1 VPEELHSGLKP
12 MRIYIKSNFVV
23 PGLKDG
29 DSVDIDRPTVTLKQ
43 FLEELE
49 RISPTPIEY
58 VRAGAKTLN
67 PDDWEID
74 LNEVPFH
81 ELREGLETLLKDGDT
96 VTLKIVVFGG
106 G

>member
-1 VPEELHSGLKP
+1 MNIH
-12 MRIYIKSNFVV
+12 IKSNFVV
-23 PGLKDG
+23 PGLENR
-29 DSVDIDRPTVTLKQ
+29 DSVDIDRSTMTLRQ
-43 FLEELE
+43 FLEKLSTM
-49 RISPTPIEY
+49 SPTPIEY

-74 LNEVPFH
+74 INGIPSNEK
-81 ELREGLETLLKDGDT
+81 EGLETLLKDGDT

>member
-1 VPEELHSGLKP
+1 
-12 MRIYIKSNFVV
+12 MRIYIKSNFIV
-23 PGLKDG
+23 PGLKDT
-29 DSVDIDRPTVTLKQ
+29 DSVDIDRPSMTLRE
-43 FLEELE
+43 FLEELA

-58 VRAGAKTLN
+58 VLAGAKTLN

-74 LNEVPFH
+74 INDVPFH
-81 ELREGLETLLKDGDT
+81 EHREGLETLLRDGDT

>member
-1 VPEELHSGLKP
+1 MKIH
-12 MRIYIKSNFVV
+12 IKSNFVV
-23 PGLKDG
+23 PGLEDR
-29 DSVDIDRPTVTLKQ
+29 DSVDIDRSTMTLRQ
-43 FLEELE
+43 FLEELSTM
-49 RISPTPIEY
+49 SPTPVEY

-74 LNEVPFH
+74 INGVPCNEQ
-81 ELREGLETLLKDGDT
+81 EGLETLLKDGDT

>member
-1 VPEELHSGLKP
+1 

-29 DSVDIDRPTVTLKQ
+29 DSVDIDRSSMTLRQ
-43 FLEELE
+43 FLEELAT
-49 RISPTPIEY
+49 ISPTPIEY

-74 LNEVPFH
+74 INDIPFH
-81 ELREGLETLLKDGDT
+81 EHRKGLETLLKDEDT
-96 VTLKIVVFGG
+96 VTLKIMVFGG

>member
-1 VPEELHSGLKP
+1 MK
-12 MRIYIKSNFVV
+12 IYIKSNFVV
-23 PGLKDG
+23 PGLEDS
-29 DSVDIDRPTVTLKQ
+29 DSVDIDGSTLTLRQ
-43 FLEELE
+43 FLEKLSTM
-49 RISPTPIEY
+49 SPTPIEY

-74 LNEVPFH
+74 INGVPCNE
-81 ELREGLETLLKDGDT
+81 REGLETLLKDGDT

>member
-1 VPEELHSGLKP
+1 

-23 PGLKDG
+23 PGLEDR
-29 DSVDIDRPTVTLKQ
+29 DSVDIGRSSMTLRQ
-43 FLEELE
+43 FLEKLSTM
-49 RISPTPIEY
+49 SPTPIEY

-74 LNEVPFH
+74 INGVPCDEH
-81 ELREGLETLLKDGDT
+81 HEGLETLLKDGDT